1 MKTIAIALAK
11 TTNIHNERTVKVS
24 AKREWLD
31 QIAIAMAFICGV
43 HCLITPILLIALPIL
58 GATFWSSSNFHL
70 WMLCFV
76 LPTTALASIS
86 GYRRHRNG
94 GVISLT
100 TVGVA
105 LLVTATF
112 WERASLP
119 MSSDDVTHTSESLS
133 GFSDRAIQQLSVVAN
148 ESERSL
154 AAEES
159 CESCCAVPSKAS
171 QTPSLSFAGVTF
183 SSPILLNFLGGLLLV
198 RGHWLNFRLC
208 KNCS

>member
-1 MKTIAIALAK
+1 
-11 TTNIHNERTVKVS
+11 
-24 AKREWLD
+24 
-31 QIAIAMAFICGV
+31 MAFICGI

-58 GATFWSSSNFHL
+58 GTTFWSSSNFHL

-86 GYRRHRNG
+86 GYRRHSNKG
-94 GVISLT
+94 AISLT

-119 MSSDDVTHTSESLS
+119 GSSDDLTNTSKSSSEISY
-133 GFSDRAIQQLSVVAN
+133 RAIQQLSVVAN
-148 ESERSL
+148 ASESSL
-154 AAEES
+154 SAEES
-159 CESCCAVPSKAS
+159 CGSCCAVPSKANE
-171 QTPSLSFAGVTF
+171 TPSISLAGVTF
-183 SSPILLNFLGGLLLV
+183 SSPILLNFLGGLFLI

-208 KNCS
+208 KNCSQTLH